1 MAASHDVLRR
11 ATSGRAERWDLLR
24 AALRHVTA
32 AHSAESE
39 KQLRGLLSRDFRIRL
54 KAGSSA
60 PHAMSPEDMLRS
72 EAIQALARWDR
83 RKHRKVIAL
92 AARRSTS
99 SLVAEIAR
107 AAVS

>member
-11 ATSGRAERWDLLR
+11 ATNGSTERWDRLR
-24 AALRHVTA
+24 AALRQVTA

-39 KQLRGLLSRDFRIRL
+39 KLLRGLLGKDFRIQL
-54 KAGSSA
+54 EAGSSA

-72 EAIQALARWDR
+72 EAIQALGRWDQ

-92 AARRSTS
+92 AGRRSTS

-107 AAVS
+107 AALL